1 MVGADRETGAVVV
14 NSTGSED
21 LDMYLELVP
30 LYEYFQEQKSEYE
43 WWKSNMLVKQS
54 NLTWTIIV
62 NFTYLY
68 L

>member
-43 WWKSNMLVKQS
+43 
-54 NLTWTIIV
+54 
-62 NFTYLY
+62 
-68 L
+68 

>member
-21 LDMYLELVP
+21 LDMYLELEIVP

-43 WWKSNMLVKQS
+43 
-54 NLTWTIIV
+54 
-62 NFTYLY
+62 
-68 L
+68 